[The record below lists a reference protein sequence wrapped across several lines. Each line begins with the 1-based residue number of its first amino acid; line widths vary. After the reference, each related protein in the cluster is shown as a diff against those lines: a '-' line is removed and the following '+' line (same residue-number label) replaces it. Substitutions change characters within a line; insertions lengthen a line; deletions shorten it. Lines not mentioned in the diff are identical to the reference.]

1 MSELDQANLVDGEPM
16 RGDVM
21 DVAGVA
27 EYLGLS
33 TSTIYDKVQAREI
46 PYVRIGNLLRFPRA
60 SVDRWL
66 AESTVQPWPTFY
78 QELAR
83 LAGRFFFRK
92 WLESR
97 GVDPGS
103 ANPDE
108 VAQLAAAMVAEVQSN
123 PSDFDYPA
131 NEP

>member
-1 MSELDQANLVDGEPM
+1 MTEQHKEKESDEPLRGE
-16 RGDVM
+16 VM

-33 TSTIYDKVQAREI
+33 PSTVYDKVRDRQM
-46 PYVRIGNLLRFPRA
+46 PYVRLGNLLRFPRVA
-60 SVDRWL
+60 VDRWL
-66 AESTVQPWPTFY
+66 TESTVSPWPTFY

-97 GVDPGS
+97 GLDDSADPEEV
-103 ANPDE
+103 ARLATETLRALRENPD
-108 VAQLAAAMVAEVQSN
+108 
-123 PSDFDYPA
+123 DFDYPS
-131 NEP
+131 